1 MIRFLLTGI
10 FLLYLLYAG
19 PAWSQAKQDS
29 LLQDANLSQCI
40 QYALKHQPLIRQSTI
55 DEAIT
60 ETTIKSKLADWYP
73 QLNLGYAVQH
83 YLELPTSFFPDAS
96 GVKRPVKIGAKNT
109 SNVQLSLSQSI
120 FDRDLLLAN
129 KTIKDVRRQAQ
140 QTTTSNKINIVV
152 EVSKAFYDLLLT
164 QKQVAVLDENI
175 LRLERSLKDAYN
187 QYEGGIVDKT
197 DYKRAQIALN
207 NTKADRKR
215 TNDLVSAKYAN
226 LKQLMGY
233 PTNSEISVV
242 YDSLQ
247 MEREVFMDTIA
258 NVKYS
263 NRIEYQL
270 LQTQQSLLQAE
281 LRYNKWSFL
290 PTVNVAGN
298 YTPTFQSDKFTQLY
312 QSAYPSSFIGLQ
324 LNLPIFQGGKRIY
337 NMRNAN
343 LQLTRLQWDV
353 TALNSQID
361 AEYSQALASY
371 KGSLAEWSALK
382 DNLGL
387 AEDVYNTLRLQYNA
401 GIKTY
406 LDVIIAETDLRAAQL
421 NYLNA
426 LYQVLA
432 GKLDMQRALGSVE
445 YSDN

>member
-1 MIRFLLTGI
+1 MIRFISSGI
-10 FLLYLLYAG
+10 FLIYLLSAAPSWAQG
-19 PAWSQAKQDS
+19 KQDS
-29 LLQDANLSQCI
+29 LLQDANLNQCI
-40 QYALKHQPLIRQSTI
+40 QYALKHQPLIRQSAI
-55 DEAIT
+55 DEEIT
-60 ETTIKSKLADWYP
+60 ETTIRSKLADWYP
-73 QLNLGYAVQH
+73 QINLSYAIQH
-83 YLELPTSFFPDAS
+83 YLELPTSFIPDAS
-96 GVKRPVKIGAKNT
+96 GAKRPVKLGAKNT
-109 SNVQLSLSQSI
+109 SNFQFSLSQSI

-129 KTIKDVRRQAQ
+129 KTVRDVRKQVQ
-140 QTTTSNKINIVV
+140 QTTTSNKINVV
-152 EVSKAFYDLLLT
+152 IEVSKAFYDLLLT

-207 NTKADRKR
+207 NTRADRKR
-215 TNDLVSAKYAN
+215 TNDLIGAKYAY

-233 PTNSEISVV
+233 PSNADISVA

-247 MEREVFMDTIA
+247 MEREVHIDTLMK
-258 NVKYS
+258 VKYED
-263 NRIEYQL
+263 RIEYQL
-270 LQTQQSLLQAE
+270 LQTQQALLQAN

-290 PTVNVAGN
+290 PTVSAAGN
-298 YTPTFQSDKFTQLY
+298 YTPTFQSDQFSHLY
-312 QSAYPSSFIGLQ
+312 QSAYPSSFVGLQ
-324 LNLPIFQGGKRIY
+324 LTVPIFQGNKRIY
-337 NMRNAN
+337 DIRNAN
-343 LQLTRLQWDV
+343 LQLTRLRWDI

-382 DNLGL
+382 DNLVL
-387 AEDVYNTLRLQYNA
+387 ADDVYSTLRLQYNA

-432 GKLDMQRALGSVE
+432 SKLDMQRALGSVG
-445 YSDN
+445 Y

>member
-1 MIRFLLTGI
+1 MIRFFSSGILLL
-10 FLLYLLYAG
+10 FLFAAG
-19 PAWSQAKQDS
+19 PAWSQARQDS
-29 LLQDANLSQCI
+29 LLQNANLAECI

-55 DEAIT
+55 DEEIT
-60 ETTIKSKLADWYP
+60 ETTIKSRLADWYP
-73 QLNLGYAVQH
+73 QLNLGYSIQH
-83 YLELPTSFFPDAS
+83 YLELPTSFIPDAN
-96 GVKRPVKIGAKNT
+96 GAKRAVKLGAKNT
-109 SNVQLSLSQSI
+109 SNFQFSFNQAI
-120 FDRDLLLAN
+120 FNRDLLLAN
-129 KTIKDVRRQAQ
+129 RTVRDVRRQAQ
-140 QTTTSNKINIVV
+140 QTTTSNKINVVV

-164 QKQVAVLDENI
+164 QKQVEVLDENI
-175 LRLERSLKDAYN
+175 LRLERSLKDAFN

-207 NTKADRKR
+207 NTRADRKR
-215 TNDLVSAKYAN
+215 SKDLINAKFAY

-233 PTNSEISVV
+233 PTEGEITVA

-247 MEREVFMDTIA
+247 MEREVFMDTLISI
-258 NVKYS
+258 KYD

-270 LQTQQSLLQAE
+270 LQTQQALLQAE

-290 PTVNVAGN
+290 PTVSAAGN

-312 QSAYPSSFIGLQ
+312 QSAYPSSFVGLQ
-324 LNLPIFQGGKRIY
+324 LNVPIFQGGKRIY
-337 NMRNAN
+337 NIRNAN
-343 LQLTRLQWDV
+343 LQLTRLSWDI
-353 TALNSQID
+353 TSLNSEID
-361 AEYSQALASY
+361 AEYAQALASY

-426 LYQVLA
+426 LYEVLA
-432 GKLDMQRALGSVE
+432 SKLDMQRALGSVE
-445 YSDN
+445 YGE